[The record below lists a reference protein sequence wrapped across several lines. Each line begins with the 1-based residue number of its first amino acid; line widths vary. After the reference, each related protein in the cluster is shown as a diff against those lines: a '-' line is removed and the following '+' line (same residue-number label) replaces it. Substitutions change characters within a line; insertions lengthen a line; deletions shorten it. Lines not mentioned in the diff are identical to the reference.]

1 MSKKLIAVASAAALA
16 LSVLV
21 GVAPAS
27 ANTFSVEVQKTSGD
41 NWAQSMATT
50 RITPTGVSAAAALN
64 VNVPSAN
71 VIRSTTV
78 ATTTTAAE
86 FHVTTTTARGEIT
99 ITATGGVRLLTE
111 TQLAAAGTTS
121 ATGTTTLTD
130 FSSNS
135 KYLFYAYNTST
146 TAGTVVIS
154 NAGNSRTIFLAG
166 ESEWAYTMR
175 LTAPAAVAL
184 GGNIDI
190 SGTIVDAF
198 GNNLTTPLEAQAF
211 SFAQV
216 GAGAP
221 TFRPFTAATN
231 TYTFRS
237 VAPATA
243 IPAAVQ
249 ISLAAGY
256 APTAVTALG
265 TPVSSQFFTVAAT
278 DLTASV
284 TALNAQV
291 AALQAQLAALTAST
305 VTKAKYNKLVRKW
318 NRANPNNKVKRVS

>member
-1 MSKKLIAVASAAALA
+1 MSKKVIAVASAAALA

-41 NWAQSMATT
+41 TFTQSMATT
-50 RITPTGVSAAAALN
+50 RITPTGVTAAAAFN

-71 VIRSTTV
+71 VLRTSTD
-78 ATTTTAAE
+78 AALSTAAE
-86 FHVTTTTARGEIT
+86 FHVTTTTARGEVT
-99 ITATGGVRLLTE
+99 VTATGGVRLITD
-111 TQLAAAGTTS
+111 TQLASSLTTV

-135 KYLFYAYNTST
+135 KYLFYAINTST

-154 NAGNSRTIFLAG
+154 NAGNSRTVFLAG
-166 ESEWAYTMR
+166 ESNFPYTLR
-175 LTAPAAVAL
+175 LAAPATIAL

-198 GNNLTTPLEAQAF
+198 GNNLSTPLDSSAF
-211 SFAQV
+211 VFAQV

-221 TFRPFTAATN
+221 TVRPFTAATN
-231 TYTFRS
+231 TYNFRS

-249 ISLAAGY
+249 IGLSATLT
-256 APTAVTALG
+256 PTAVAAFG
-265 TPVSSQFFTVAAT
+265 TPVASQFFTVAAT
-278 DLTASV
+278 DLAASV